1 MAVKELGNLAVSIFC
16 RNMSMLISAGID
28 AEESVGLLADD
39 AAANDFRDA
48 AKAVQNLML
57 TGQNLMLHG
66 LEGVSMTALLTCS
79 EILGFEHIKQI
90 IN

>member
-48 AKAVQNLML
+48 AKAVQNRML
-57 TGQNLMLHG
+57 TGQPQLSGPFLLCLRCVLTGPRPRHG
-66 LEGVSMTALLTCS
+66 
-79 EILGFEHIKQI
+79 FRRPWPW
-90 IN
+90 